1 MRVHLLD
8 SAEPLKEG
16 TDLTA
21 NCSSLVP
28 KAAFAFMVDIQSLGP
43 DSINFGANTLMLCA
57 DCIQGLANRGPSRRY
72 CYGII
77 AGQES
82 KQIPFVQL
90 ED

>member
-43 DSINFGANTLMLCA
+43 DSINLSANTLLLCST
-57 DCIQGLANRGPSRRY
+57 CIQGLAHRGPSKRY
-72 CYGII
+72 CYGIV
-77 AGQES
+77 AGQEL
-82 KQIPFVQL
+82 KHIPL